1 MKHNILIL
9 ILVVAFG
16 STAAADVMQD
26 FDGLGD
32 NRELF
37 DKAKAL
43 HPEMEVTV
51 VQKRVVDRRNRLE
64 TAFEAAS
71 YLGGDSYADT
81 YGYGINLHYHITPR
95 WSIGAKYT
103 YFTNQLSK
111 EGSYLINDTT
121 GSGQGQVPA
130 IDYPKSNIMGML
142 NVYPFYGKLNVFG
155 NVTHFDIYGF
165 LGGGTITLESGGTP
179 VYTAGGG
186 VGLWW
191 SQHLTTRAEARYQTY
206 EAQRYTGPA
215 DIENTVI
222 SLQVGYLL

>member
-1 MKHNILIL
+1 MKHNILTL
-9 ILVVAFG
+9 ILVLGFAAP
-16 STAAADVMQD
+16 AAADVMED

-32 NRELF
+32 NKELF

-51 VQKRVVDRRNRLE
+51 VQKRNVERRNRLE

-95 WSIGAKYT
+95 WSVGAKYT
-103 YFTNQLSK
+103 YFTNELSK
-111 EGSYLINDTT
+111 EGSYLINDPT
-121 GSGQGQVPA
+121 GVGSQVPS
-130 IDYPKSNIMGML
+130 IDYPKSNIMGLL
-142 NVYPFYGKLNVFG
+142 NFYPFYGKMNIFG
-155 NVTHFDIYGF
+155 NITHFDIYGF

-186 VGLWW
+186 IGLWW

-206 EAQRYTGPA
+206 EAQRYTGAA